1 MGSIRESFAAL
12 SERRFRLLWTGQ
24 ALSAVG
30 DSLIAVALAFAV
42 LKLTGSATDLGIV
55 FAANTVPRVV
65 LTLFAGVWADRLPR
79 NLVMRSSDLVRAAA
93 QAFVAVDLL
102 TGNARVWH
110 LAAAAAVYATA
121 TAFFQPAISGIVPD
135 TVRPE
140 HLQQANALM
149 GLTRSAVGI
158 AGPGI
163 SGVLVATVGAGWVY
177 VIDSAS
183 FLASAVSLTLV
194 TVTAAIAREQRTG
207 FFRELAEGWSIVTGR
222 VWLWANF
229 VGFAVANFCVA
240 AYLVLGPKVALDHLG
255 GAAAWGALS
264 ACWASGAVLGS
275 AVSLR
280 YRPGRP
286 LLVCCFLWILN
297 GLQTLFFAGPA
308 PVVVLAV
315 TAVLGGFGLG
325 LGNTIWT
332 TVLQQQ
338 VPRAALSRVTSYD
351 WMVSLLFMPLG
362 FVLAG
367 PLADAYGFRATLLA
381 VGGTLVVLTLAI
393 AAVPDVRRIRL
404 GGGPASAEAVAATAR
419 TSSPAA

>member
-1 MGSIRESFAAL
+1 
-12 SERRFRLLWTGQ
+12 
-24 ALSAVG
+24 
-30 DSLIAVALAFAV
+30 
-42 LKLTGSATDLGIV
+42 
-55 FAANTVPRVV
+55 
-65 LTLFAGVWADRLPR
+65 
-79 NLVMRSSDLVRAAA
+79 
-93 QAFVAVDLL
+93 
-102 TGNARVWH
+102 
-110 LAAAAAVYATA
+110 
-121 TAFFQPAISGIVPD
+121 
-135 TVRPE
+135 
-140 HLQQANALM
+140 M
-149 GLTRSAVGI
+149 GLTRSALGI

-163 SGVLVATVGAGWVY
+163 SGVLVATVGTGWVY
-177 VIDSAS
+177 AIDSAS
-183 FLASAVSLTLV
+183 FLASAVSLTLL
-194 TVTAAIAREQRTG
+194 TVTAAIAREQRVG
-207 FFRELAEGWSIVTGR
+207 FFRELAEGWSIVTGH
-222 VWLWANF
+222 VWLWANLI
-229 VGFAVANFCVA
+229 GFAVANFCVA

-286 LLVCCFLWILN
+286 LLLCCFLWILN
-297 GLQTLFFAGPA
+297 GMQTLFFAGPA

-338 VPRAALSRVTSYD
+338 VSRAALSRVTSYD

-367 PLADAYGFRATLLA
+367 PLADAYGFRATLLGI
-381 VGGTLVVLTLAI
+381 GGTLIVLTLAI

-404 GGGPASAEAVAATAR
+404 EGPAPEQA
-419 TSSPAA
+419 PAPVPS

>member
-1 MGSIRESFAAL
+1 MGSIRENVAAL
-12 SERRFRLLWTGQ
+12 SERPFRLLWTGQ

-42 LKLTGSATDLGIV
+42 LDLTGSASDLGIV

-65 LTLFAGVWADRLPR
+65 LTLVAGVWADRLPR
-79 NLVMRSSDLVRAAA
+79 NLVMRTSDLVRAGA

-102 TGNARVWH
+102 TGHTRVWH

-135 TVRPE
+135 TVSPA

-149 GLTRSAVGI
+149 ALTRSALWI

-163 SGVLVATVGAGWVY
+163 SGVLVASVGTGWVY
-177 VIDSAS
+177 AIDSAS
-183 FLASAVSLTLV
+183 FLASAVSLTLL
-194 TVTAAIAREQRTG
+194 TVTAAIAREQRGG

-229 VGFAVANFCVA
+229 VGFAVGNFCVA
-240 AYLVLGPKVALDHLG
+240 AYVVLAPKVTLDHLG

-264 ACWASGAVLGS
+264 ACFAAGGVLGS

-286 LLVCCFLWILN
+286 LLLCCLLWILN
-297 GLQTLFFAGPA
+297 ALQTLFFAGPA
-308 PVVVLAV
+308 PLAVLAV

-332 TVLQQQ
+332 TVVQEQI
-338 VPRAALSRVTSYD
+338 PRAALSRVTSYD

-362 FVLAG
+362 FILAG
-367 PLADAYGFRATLLA
+367 PLAAAYGFRATLIGI
-381 VGGTLVVLTLAI
+381 GGTLIVVALAI

-404 GGGPASAEAVAATAR
+404 GGEPASTQAPVPA
-419 TSSPAA
+419 SP